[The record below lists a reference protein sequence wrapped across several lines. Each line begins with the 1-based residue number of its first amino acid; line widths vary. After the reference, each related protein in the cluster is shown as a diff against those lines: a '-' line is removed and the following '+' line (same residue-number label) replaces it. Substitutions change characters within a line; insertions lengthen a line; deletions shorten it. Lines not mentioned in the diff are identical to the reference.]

1 MGSLR
6 EIKSKISSVKSTQQ
20 ITSAM
25 QMVSTVKLS
34 RAERIIEN
42 FRPYQQKLI
51 ELLSNFLS
59 TESKDAQPSAF
70 EEERK
75 ANKVAIVV
83 FSGNMSLCGAFN
95 SNVAKAFKET
105 INELSHLP
113 QENIDVYSIGK
124 KITHEVRKLG
134 IEPTFESEALAD
146 KPTYEATIELA
157 EELMNRFT
165 NKELDQVIVIYHHF
179 RSKGSQELTT
189 ETFLPFSF
197 DEFKKEENEENK
209 EDMID
214 KEYIDYIIEPNKA
227 TITSELIPQV
237 IKLQLYTYLLESYT
251 SEHAARSIAMQGA
264 TDNADDLLEELS
276 LKYNKSRQ
284 ESITSEL
291 LDIIGATFQ

>member
-1 MGSLR
+1 MASLR

-42 FRPYQQKLI
+42 FRPYQEKLS

-59 TESKDAQPSAF
+59 SESEDTQPSVF
-70 EEERK
+70 EEKREV
-75 ANKVAIVV
+75 NKVAIVV

-95 SNVAKAFKET
+95 SNVAKEFKAT
-105 INELSHLP
+105 MKALSHLP
-113 QENIDVYSIGK
+113 EKNIDVYSIGK
-124 KITHEVRKLG
+124 KITHEVKKLD
-134 IEPTFESEALAD
+134 IEPAFESDALAD
-146 KPTYEATIELA
+146 NPNYEDTIKLA
-157 EELMNRFT
+157 EELMNRFA
-165 NKELDQVIVIYHHF
+165 NKELDKVIVIYHHF
-179 RSKGSQELTT
+179 LSKGSQELTT

-197 DEFKKEENEENK
+197 DELKKEEKQDNEA
-209 EDMID
+209 
-214 KEYIDYIIEPNKA
+214 YIDYIIEPDKE

-237 IKLQLYTYLLESYT
+237 IKLKLYTYLLESYT

-284 ESITSEL
+284 ESITNEL